1 MKASLLDLETALIT
15 RRTVVRRFRE
25 QEGAELYRLY
35 EANAQLLKDSLPEVL
50 PVLDNAIEAEFFVRR
65 QFAAWLSQEALP
77 FAIWDKESA
86 RMVGYAVLSPA
97 DSNWRKAQFTGF
109 IDKEK
114 SGTGLM
120 SEVLQ
125 ALLHIAFYKV
135 QIEKITL
142 LVSVESI
149 AAQRLARKCGL
160 LREGDLREE
169 FQRVSGEPVDGIL
182 FSLTR
187 NTFEK

>member
-1 MKASLLDLETALIT
+1 MKASLLDLETVLIT

-25 QEGAELYRLY
+25 QEGTELYRLY
-35 EANAQLLKDSLPEVL
+35 EANAQVLKDMLPEVL
-50 PVLDNAIEAEFFVRR
+50 PELSSAIEAEFFVRK

-86 RMVGYAVLSPA
+86 RMIGYAALVPTE
-97 DSNWRKAQFTGF
+97 NTWRKAQFTGF

-120 SEVLQ
+120 SEALQ
-125 ALLHIAFYKV
+125 AILYMAFQKV
-135 QIEKITL
+135 QIDKVVL
-142 LVSVESI
+142 LVSVENT

-169 FQRVSGEPVDGIL
+169 FQRVSGEPVDGML

-187 NTFEK
+187 TTFEK

>member
-1 MKASLLDLETALIT
+1 MKATLLDLETALIT
-15 RRTVVRRFRE
+15 GRTVVRRFRE

-35 EANAQLLKDSLPEVL
+35 EANAQLLQDTLPGIL
-50 PVLDNAIEAEFFVRR
+50 PILGNTIEAEYFVRK

-86 RMVGYAVLSPA
+86 RMVGYAILSPT
-97 DSNWRKAQFTGF
+97 DSSWRKVQFTGF

-114 SGTGLM
+114 NGTGLM
-120 SEVLQ
+120 SEALQ
-125 ALLHIAFYKV
+125 AILHMAFYKV
-135 QIEKITL
+135 QIEKVTL
-142 LVSVESI
+142 LVSVENI

-187 NTFEK
+187 STYEK